1 MNNTHFQ
8 MGKYQLPLSSPHI
21 MGILNIT
28 EDSFYDG
35 GRWLDK
41 HAALGHAEQMAE
53 EGACIIDIGGESTRP
68 GAKQVGSE
76 EEISRTLEIIATL
89 SQRLDIPISVDTS
102 NPKLIQLAAS
112 AGCSL
117 INDVRA
123 LTNPDVMS
131 AVSAM
136 SAAAAAQSGGLPVC
150 LMHIQGTPSTMQHN
164 PTYENVVEEVK
175 DYLKQRKQQA
185 IANGIAANQI
195 ILDPGFGFGK
205 NFEHNR
211 LLMSNLD
218 SFKDLGCP
226 LLVGLSRKEFLGKI
240 TGKEPEQ
247 RLWAT
252 IASTALLVERGAWIV
267 RVHDVAANVDAMKL
281 AVAMIEN

>member
-1 MNNTHFQ
+1 
-8 MGKYQLPLSSPHI
+8 MGKYQLPLNSPHI

-41 HAALGHAEQMAE
+41 HAALSHAEQMAE

-68 GAKQVGSE
+68 GAKQVDSE

-102 NPKLIQLAAS
+102 NPELIQLAAS

-123 LTNPDVMS
+123 LTNPDAMS

-150 LMHIQGTPSTMQHN
+150 LMHIQGMPSTMQHN

-185 IANGIAANQI
+185 IVNGIAANQI

-218 SFKDLGCP
+218 SFKDLDCP

-281 AVAMIEN
+281 ATAMIEN